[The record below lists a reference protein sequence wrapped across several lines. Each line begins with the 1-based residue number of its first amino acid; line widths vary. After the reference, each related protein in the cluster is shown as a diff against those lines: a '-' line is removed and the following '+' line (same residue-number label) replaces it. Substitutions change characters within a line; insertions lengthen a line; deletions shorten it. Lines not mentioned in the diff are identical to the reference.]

1 MRSSAISV
9 SLLPKSGN
17 WAVEHGSGMIL
28 STVNLPETAADPV
41 CIDGKNPAFIFGRM
55 LILAGLLISS
65 CSASPRF
72 IRTASG
78 DTVGVLEERITCPK
92 KVTEKQESKAIPT
105 HGKASYY
112 GDKFHG
118 RKTASG
124 ERYDR
129 TLLTAAHRTLPFGTM
144 VTVRNLLNSKT
155 VVVRV
160 NDRGPHKKSRIIDLS
175 YAAAEKIGMC
185 SKGIVPVEIE
195 IIKE

>member
-1 MRSSAISV
+1 MA
-9 SLLPKSGN
+9 
-17 WAVEHGSGMIL
+17 
-28 STVNLPETAADPV
+28 
-41 CIDGKNPAFIFGRM
+41 
-55 LILAGLLISS
+55 S
-65 CSASPRF
+65 CAASPRF
-72 IRTASG
+72 VCTSSG
-78 DTVGVLEERITCPK
+78 DTVAVLEERIRCQKNQTARR
-92 KVTEKQESKAIPT
+92 EASALPT
-105 HGKASYY
+105 KGKASFY

-124 ERYDR
+124 ELYDR
-129 TLLTAAHRTLPFGTM
+129 TLFTAAHRTLPFGTM

-175 YAAAEKIGMC
+175 YAAAEKVGML